1 MRTDLQAVLFDMDGT
16 LVETEQYWG
25 EALQALAR
33 RLGGVL
39 SDEGREATVRGCVER
54 DAASRAPVYK
64 LVAQGEVFHLEPAG
78 KVDLAGALG
87 HTVEAT
93 GTVTK
98 RVTGRNR
105 EENVMAVRAIKS
117 ISPNCS

>member
-1 MRTDLQAVLFDMDGT
+1 MTLHIAALVAAVVVGSAAQAASPLT
-16 LVETEQYWG
+16 QE
-25 EALQALAR
+25 
-33 RLGGVL
+33 
-39 SDEGREATVRGCVER
+39 SREATVRGCLER